1 MWGLYKRNSLEFGE
15 KKKRIQCKLNFA
27 SKTVLLA
34 TSEQNYL
41 CIQKI
46 GKLAIF
52 FTWLKFRLIQNVFDY
67 WVTLEN
73 YIYSVRNYKTTLL
86 DTVHFFEM
94 KTIYLASY
102 DRSAQCAKIFQ
113 MIPRIS
119 FGLVLV
125 SVLYSD
131 TENRCYNEYSS
142 VVLCVVV
149 RCVVQTSLSYKVYI
163 AVG

>member
-1 MWGLYKRNSLEFGE
+1 MEKEVNSMQIKF
-15 KKKRIQCKLNFA
+15 RIKNRTVSNIRAKLFMH
-27 SKTVLLA
+27 
-34 TSEQNYL
+34 SENWNTRDF
-41 CIQKI
+41 
-46 GKLAIF
+46 F
-52 FTWLKFRLIQNVFDY
+52 FTWLKFRLVQNEFY
-67 WVTLEN
+67 CSVTLEN
-73 YIYSVRNYKTTLL
+73 YVYSVCNYKTTLL
-86 DTVHFFEM
+86 DTVHFYEM

-102 DRSAQCAKIFQ
+102 DRSAECAKIFQ